1 MTCKTLRLFVKTL
14 SAIEKY
20 LVLNRD
26 NLKIP
31 IQAQLSRKEK
41 NFSQFLAPFLKS
53 RLNFNSF
60 FLKKDVPHR
69 FCISDIT
76 DFENVV

>member
-1 MTCKTLRLFVKTL
+1 MAL
-14 SAIEKY
+14 AGDEKY

-31 IQAQLSRKEK
+31 IQTQLSRKQK
-41 NFSQFLAPFLKS
+41 KFSQFLPAFLKS
-53 RLNFNSF
+53 RSNCKYFR
-60 FLKKDVPHR
+60 KKDDPHR

-76 DFENVV
+76 DFENVVR